1 MVEINRR
8 MSVAFEKER
17 KASAE
22 QEQLMKKV
30 KDPME
35 KVRESEAARAKA
47 EEEAVSL
54 ETTYDTAVRQL
65 MEAKDVSKKSL
76 KA

>member
-8 MSVAFEKER
+8 MFVAFEKER

-54 ETTYDTAVRQL
+54 ETTYDTTVRQL